1 MIWSGRETI
10 KWISNVSSEQLQ
22 PNGVDLT
29 VSEIYTFDESGVL
42 MKDERRIPKYKA
54 LNSKIWFLEK
64 GAYLIRYNE
73 YIRIPPNAIA
83 IVLPRSSLLR
93 MGATI
98 YTALWDSGYEGRGIG
113 LLHVFN
119 PKGIKIERGTRV
131 AQIIFM
137 SARSTGTYTGIW
149 KGER

>member
-1 MIWSGRETI
+1 MRWVSN
-10 KWISNVSSEQLQ
+10 ISSDQLQ
-22 PNGVDLT
+22 PNGIDLK
-29 VSEIYTFDESGVL
+29 VSEIYSFKESGTL
-42 MKDERRIPKYKA
+42 MKHERVIPKYKK
-54 LNSKIWFLEK
+54 LNSTVWFLRN

-73 YIRIPPNAIA
+73 YIRVPPNAIA

-119 PKGIKIERGTRV
+119 PHGIKLEKGARV
-131 AQIIFM
+131 AQIIFI

-149 KGER
+149 KGEGREI